1 MNRRRRL
8 ERRTEMKATQPLQ
21 RRTRL
26 VQPGRCCD
34 KKAYA
39 TEAAAQAALNRIAM
53 LSDADKR
60 PQHAYKC
67 GHGWW
72 HLTSLRGPSPSTDI
86 PRRIRTLVMERDG
99 YACFCCGNPLTGQP
113 HSLQHRRAR
122 GMGGSSDPL
131 IHSPANLILLAGS
144 GITGCHG
151 RVEQRG
157 AADNLAG
164 YWLRSGQ
171 DPAATLVLHWKLGLV
186 ELDHEGA
193 VSPVGRAA

>member
-1 MNRRRRL
+1 M
-8 ERRTEMKATQPLQ
+8 PLR

-39 TEAAAQAALNRIAM
+39 TEAAALAALNRIAM

-60 PQHAYKC
+60 PQRAYKC
-67 GHGWW
+67 GYGWW

-99 YACFCCGNPLTGQP
+99 CVCFCCGAPLTGQP

-122 GMGGSSDPL
+122 GMGGSTDPL
-131 IHSPANLILLAGS
+131 IHSPANLLLLGGS

-151 RVEQRG
+151 RVEQR
-157 AADNLAG
+157 ASADNLAG
-164 YWLRSGQ
+164 YWLRFGQ
-171 DPAATLVLHWKLGLV
+171 DPATTPVLHWKLGLV
-186 ELDHEGA
+186 LLDHDGA
-193 VSPVGRAA
+193 VTPVGRAA